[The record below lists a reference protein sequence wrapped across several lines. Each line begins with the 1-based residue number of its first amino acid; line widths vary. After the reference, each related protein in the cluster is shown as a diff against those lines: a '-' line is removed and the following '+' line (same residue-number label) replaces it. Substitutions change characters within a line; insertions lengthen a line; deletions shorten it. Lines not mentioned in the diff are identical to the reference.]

1 MSKAFDTVH
10 LHKLLDKLCKNT
22 TIPNIFLKFISN
34 YIKGRKEYT
43 MYNNFTSKQHT
54 FNSGVPQGGVLSPT
68 LFNIYMA
75 DMPSPPNN
83 NQNLVTYADDITTT
97 TTHKKVDIAK
107 RQAEDYLMQISQWTQ
122 DNNLKLNESK
132 TQTTL
137 FTPDPA
143 EYSTEL

>member
-22 TIPNIFLKFISN
+22 TIPNTFLKFISN

-43 MYNNFTSKQHT
+43 TYNNSTSRQRT

-75 DMPSPPNN
+75 DMPSPHTTTKP
-83 NQNLVTYADDITTT
+83 YADNINTT

-107 RQAEDYLMQISQWTQ
+107 RQDEDYLEQIFQWTQ
-122 DNNLKLNESK
+122 DNNLKLNEGK
-132 TQTTL
+132 MQTTL
-137 FTPDPA
+137 LTPDPA
-143 EYSTEL
+143 E